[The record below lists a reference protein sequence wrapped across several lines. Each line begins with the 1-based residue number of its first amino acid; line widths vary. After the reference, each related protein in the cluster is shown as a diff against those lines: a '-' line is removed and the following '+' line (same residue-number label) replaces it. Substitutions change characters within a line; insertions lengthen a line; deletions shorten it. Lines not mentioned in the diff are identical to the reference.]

1 VGAHASATSIVNSQ
15 PSSKGKVMRA
25 RRRHFLVTLLVAV
38 AVSIAGQSLTS
49 SGSAAAYGCPAS
61 TSWDTVLQRC
71 V

>member
-1 VGAHASATSIVNSQ
+1 
-15 PSSKGKVMRA
+15 MRA

-38 AVSIAGQSLTS
+38 AVSVAGQSLPS